1 MTATNFSTVEAT
13 TFTGAVVGNV
23 TGNVAGVV
31 TGSVNGNVIGN
42 ITGLQTLPAVTPYTG
57 AGATL
62 VISPAIGYASLTK
75 ADGVGAYT
83 LAAPGAGNVG
93 KFLVITN
100 GHATAHVVTVTGLAG
115 GNTLTFTNVVGAS
128 VLLLAVSAT
137 VWGAIGLGGAVQT
150 QVG

>member
-23 TGNVAGVV
+23 TG
-31 TGSVNGNVIGN
+31 TVNGNVIGN

-75 ADGVGAYT
+75 ADGAGAYT